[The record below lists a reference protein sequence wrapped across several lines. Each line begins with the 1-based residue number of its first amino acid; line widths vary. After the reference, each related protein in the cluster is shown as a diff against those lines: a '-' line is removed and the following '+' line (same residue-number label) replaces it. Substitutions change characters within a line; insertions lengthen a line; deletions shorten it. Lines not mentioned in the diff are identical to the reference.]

1 MIPSVRYF
9 KCESFHG
16 LFVPPN
22 KARLNLSGDS
32 KFGDVMF
39 SASSRRLSMG
49 TPVKNVKHSPSSGF
63 GPIGTTPN
71 HLDRIENLQMDFSAV
86 KDISDSFGNGDSTA
100 AILKTPTSNVKSQN
114 GTPATNELKSTQNE
128 IYRLRDQIMSIKS
141 DLGSGNRDK
150 IDQVVNKLSGMLET
164 YEQVSNQYEN
174 QLKQF
179 LMARKASK
187 LDSSSSD
194 DLVNRLNQ
202 EKSQLLNELENIR
215 TEYEKVRNNLYTEIK
230 ENDSLKGRFMDLEDE
245 ISRIKIEASQKEEE
259 FQQKLKYENDR
270 NRTESEI
277 ESVLEA
283 EQRKRTAEHEKE
295 LSSIKMRHDEE
306 IRQKKLLIADL
317 QNEVAFLKQSE
328 KVLEEELNSRR
339 YSSSS
344 NSGSGRSDEN
354 SEELFNAKRQ
364 VEEFKRLWE
373 DAQAAK
379 MRSEEYYRGEIER
392 ARKEAISSENE
403 QFEELK
409 RDLKELGGRLKQ
421 TRADNEELAW
431 ALETSRKECER
442 LNGLIEEQAQKLSE
456 RERKLLS
463 FSERIQQL
471 ESREL
476 ESREA
481 DGLQAEIR
489 RLKIEIGEEKAKA
502 TGPLEQINSLKRK
515 ILLIEREKELLEEQV
530 RTGRLSAYSQGEFQT
545 FSSFIQGLKR
555 HIEAE
560 ILSIE
565 PLKLTLQDVV
575 RAKEMV
581 DILLKVTE
589 DVRIKVLTH
598 LSQVEDVIRS
608 RFSQNTEES
617 IRSSSR
623 LSQNASEPQSME
635 IETVKIER
643 VRNFDPNNL
652 SDLKRRID
660 FRPEPEPQNESVP
673 MRTLREPLGIT
684 SIPGTSTISR
694 NLGRSGSNDYDLDN
708 RIDNF
713 RNTVTEMRLRSLN
726 GNGLRSTS
734 SNINTNS
741 AGFTT
746 SNNNPSQSQSQS
758 VYAHNP
764 SGAQSNYNTSTSR
777 SYTSGLVRAH
787 EPIRCNLCQEYGH
800 DALTCPDYLSGTESF
815 SEDVFLRDLRNSKF
829 NSRFSERTRV

>member
-1 MIPSVRYF
+1 
-9 KCESFHG
+9 
-16 LFVPPN
+16 
-22 KARLNLSGDS
+22 
-32 KFGDVMF
+32 
-39 SASSRRLSMG
+39 
-49 TPVKNVKHSPSSGF
+49 
-63 GPIGTTPN
+63 
-71 HLDRIENLQMDFSAV
+71 
-86 KDISDSFGNGDSTA
+86 
-100 AILKTPTSNVKSQN
+100 
-114 GTPATNELKSTQNE
+114 
-128 IYRLRDQIMSIKS
+128 
-141 DLGSGNRDK
+141 
-150 IDQVVNKLSGMLET
+150 
-164 YEQVSNQYEN
+164 
-174 QLKQF
+174 
-179 LMARKASK
+179 MARKASK

-617 IRSSSR
+617 IRSSFPV
-623 LSQNASEPQSME
+623 LQQSHV
-635 IETVKIER
+635 I
-643 VRNFDPNNL
+643 
-652 SDLKRRID
+652 
-660 FRPEPEPQNESVP
+660 
-673 MRTLREPLGIT
+673 
-684 SIPGTSTISR
+684 
-694 NLGRSGSNDYDLDN
+694 
-708 RIDNF
+708 
-713 RNTVTEMRLRSLN
+713 
-726 GNGLRSTS
+726 
-734 SNINTNS
+734 
-741 AGFTT
+741 
-746 SNNNPSQSQSQS
+746 
-758 VYAHNP
+758 
-764 SGAQSNYNTSTSR
+764 
-777 SYTSGLVRAH
+777 
-787 EPIRCNLCQEYGH
+787 
-800 DALTCPDYLSGTESF
+800 
-815 SEDVFLRDLRNSKF
+815 
-829 NSRFSERTRV
+829 